1 MIADRVEIENS
12 GIVVLVSITYGF
24 QSLLVGG
31 VAIVHDV
38 VLHLGLVEGASGRCV
53 LLRRTA
59 TEQHNK
65 RQACCKSDMSVLL
78 IHGL

>member
-1 MIADRVEIENS
+1 MIAYGVKIENS
-12 GIVVLVSITYGF
+12 GIVVLVGITYGF

-31 VAIVHDV
+31 VAIIHDV
-38 VLHLGLVEGASGRCV
+38 VLHLGLVKRTGGGCI

-65 RQACCKSDMSVLL
+65 RQPRCKSDMSVLL
-78 IHGL
+78 IHKL